1 MLESFYKWYES
12 IWGDLA
18 QVDSTVK
25 IMETTTDSDF
35 LDNYWNSLNTSMKNN
50 ATVQSA
56 YMANVDRL
64 AGKKKNVLD
73 PFTGFISGALSK
85 AMSFADENDPI
96 AAGVDVALTGWINS
110 IHSLE
115 GVSPEVS
122 QKKISLITARMM
134 ELFGASAAL
143 DMIAGAVPATTEGDV
158 SSRNTK
164 ALLKALGF
172 GAVFAAVA
180 HDPVKIGLLRPYQDH
195 LEATFRNRRPEYVGI
210 LNAYRQRSLSTT
222 VVTNTDEITD
232 ELMDTIETE
241 NNTNMDF
248 YGAQW
253 GYPEKWIT
261 IEKDASTK
269 AMTFGNL
276 MAMARLGYY
285 DRGMSIF
292 SLWTYGL
299 DRRLM
304 QNALKAI
311 ETSRDVGM
319 WKGFR
324 SMVEPSYVQGLI
336 EESDLTEYWTKIL
349 VPPDVQ
355 SWALLRLRN
364 SRAKFAAKELKLE
377 TAASKDLTKS
387 DWTQAYERDIISIDV
402 FKTKLAS
409 IGYDATEID
418 ILVKLVDA
426 KKAGPTSTACR
437 HLSLSDY
444 ELAHRN
450 GILTLDQVGARM
462 LGEYCQADIDLEKQ
476 LLQIEDITS
485 DAPAAERDLTVSQ
498 LTTAYLDDIILLSKY
513 KESLTLLGFD
523 DAEISILVKLADV
536 KKDITGARTKKTKSG
551 SGISAER
558 DLTLAQLTA
567 AYVQNVIDE
576 AAYTADLSGLGY
588 DAAETAI
595 LLKLAQIKKKLPSLE
610 GLKRLPLGDYEKAWK
625 ASMLTS
631 DQVLDRMRGEY
642 REEDIQLERL
652 LLSIGKP

>member
-1 MLESFYKWYES
+1 MGVWDNFLAWIDELGLRNAQVSATIATMKVIDTEDVLEEQYANLRES
-12 IWGDLA
+12 VKNDPAVKAMYLTRKEQVKGHRSGKLDPVAEFIEGTLDQWVSAVGDL
-18 QVDSTVK
+18 
-25 IMETTTDSDF
+25 SDITPEKSKEK
-35 LDNYWNSLNTSMKNN
+35 L
-50 ATVQSA
+50 AEISA
-56 YMANVDRL
+56 KV
-64 AGKKKNVLD
+64 
-73 PFTGFISGALSK
+73 I
-85 AMSFADENDPI
+85 
-96 AAGVDVALTGWINS
+96 
-110 IHSLE
+110 
-115 GVSPEVS
+115 
-122 QKKISLITARMM
+122 
-134 ELFGASAAL
+134 ELFGASAAIDYL
-143 DMIAGAVPATTEGDV
+143 AGSMTMSGGDA
-158 SSRNTK
+158 SSKNTK
-164 ALLKALGF
+164 ELLKWLGF
-172 GAVFAAVA
+172 GAVLAAVA

-222 VVTNTDEITD
+222 VVDNTDNITD
-232 ELMDTIETE
+232 ELMDTIENE

-253 GYPEKWIT
+253 GYPQKWIT
-261 IEKDASTK
+261 IEKDAATK

-285 DRGMSIF
+285 DKGMSIF

-304 QNALKAI
+304 KNALNAI

-336 EESDLTEYWTKIL
+336 EESDLVEYWTKIL
-349 VPPDVQ
+349 VPADVQ
-355 SWALLRLRN
+355 EWALLRLRN

-387 DWTQAYERDIISIDV
+387 DWTQAYERDIISIDE
-402 FKTKLAS
+402 FKTKLAAL
-409 IGYDATEID
+409 GYDATEID
-418 ILVKLVDA
+418 ILVKLADA

-450 GILTLDQVGARM
+450 GILTLDQVLERM
-462 LGEYCQADIDLEKQ
+462 KGEYCQADIDLEKQ

-498 LTTAYLDDIILLSKY
+498 LTTAYLDDIILLPKY

-523 DAEISILVKLADV
+523 DAEIAILVKLADM
-536 KKDITGARTKKTKSG
+536 KKDITATRTKKTKSG

-576 AAYTADLSGLGY
+576 ASYISDIESLGY

-595 LLKLAQIKKKLPSLE
+595 LLKLAQVKKKLPSVT

-625 ASMLTS
+625 ASVLTS
-631 DQVLDRMRGEY
+631 DQVLERMQGEY
-642 REEDIQLERL
+642 RDEDIQLERL
-652 LLSIGKP
+652 LLAIGKP